1 MHWLQSREV
10 VPAILDL
17 QQAAEQVREA
27 ELERARRALAKGES
41 PELVLEQLAHGL
53 TQKYMHGP
61 LAALNRSENAE
72 RQQLLAM
79 LPRLL
84 PRVDRRR

>member
-1 MHWLQSREV
+1 
-10 VPAILDL
+10 
-17 QQAAEQVREA
+17 
-27 ELERARRALAKGES
+27 
-41 PELVLEQLAHGL
+41 
-53 TQKYMHGP
+53 MHGP